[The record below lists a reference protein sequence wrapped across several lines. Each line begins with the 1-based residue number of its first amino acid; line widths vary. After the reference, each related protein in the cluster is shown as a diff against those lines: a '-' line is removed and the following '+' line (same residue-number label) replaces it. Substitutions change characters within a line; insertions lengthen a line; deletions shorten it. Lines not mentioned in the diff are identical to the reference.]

1 MLLQFILL
9 KPGSERARLLPV
21 VDTMLQL
28 SPEEKT
34 RLAAAAQGEQGTRRG
49 CAVDQYVPCLVGNAG
64 SASWGRHHVCIP
76 ST

>member
-34 RLAAAAQGEQGTRRG
+34 RLAAAAQGGQGTRQG
-49 CAVDQYVPCLVGNAG
+49 CAVGQYVLCLVGNAG